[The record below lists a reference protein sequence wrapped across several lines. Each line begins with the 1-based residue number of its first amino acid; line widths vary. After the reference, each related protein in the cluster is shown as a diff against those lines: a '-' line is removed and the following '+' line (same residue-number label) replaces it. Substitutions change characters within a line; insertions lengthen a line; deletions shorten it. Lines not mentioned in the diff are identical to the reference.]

1 MSKLHRCDDG
11 HVEEV
16 DLRESRRPDFVAP
29 ASRSEP
35 YLPYVTHPSVLGDEI
50 VLDRFGTPL
59 TVSQVAQKLEIDFI
73 QCLALPV
80 VQPVLDLISH
90 GLWKT
95 IPCMGRWLP
104 LLVQLPPQVQ
114 MQVHFGSEP
123 PRPEY
128 GVLSP
133 HQVREV
139 ATLIQE
145 FAPEILR
152 SARQRCD
159 GAEAISVEARLHHS
173 LTWLSSRHN
182 FIFLCAYVYIYMYM
196 YIYIYIFTY
205 DRFMSNPFQET
216 LPRVNGRNCTE
227 LCVWLN
233 VPGLDSPS
241 LTRQHVMLRICSA
254 PHP

>member
-1 MSKLHRCDDG
+1 M
-11 HVEEV
+11 EEV

-182 FIFLCAYVYIYMYM
+182 FIFLCAYVYIYICIC
-196 YIYIYIFTY
+196 IYIYI
-205 DRFMSNPFQET
+205 
-216 LPRVNGRNCTE
+216 
-227 LCVWLN
+227 
-233 VPGLDSPS
+233 
-241 LTRQHVMLRICSA
+241 HI
-254 PHP
+254 